1 MWHADYMQRAG
12 ITIFQIWALCTSTT
26 SGGWVC
32 PGKKRSF
39 SWYTHTEASH
49 DSVCD
54 SRVRSVF
61 FLTSPDGTT
70 VPITSSNVGQSSM
83 SWLFVCFSRW
93 AVEGRRAVEAC
104 LPVQLPSHPGRVV
117 RCVTSMFLVW
127 KTQTWILKKK
137 LLSWVTKQKWE
148 KQDVL
153 AASAQ
158 WHHNSLTELHY
169 HAIVWEHLV
178 GCTVSTCFA
187 LLPHWNSNPSF
198 LEDFKGILSGFV
210 HGFGGN

>member
-61 FLTSPDGTT
+61 LLTSPDGTT

-187 LLPHWNSNPSF
+187 LCHTETATLHF
-198 LEDFKGILSGFV
+198 
-210 HGFGGN
+210 